1 MASEGASP
9 GLQFECV
16 DDHREELHGAEDAPS
31 KTLRLCWYLAFGQ
44 VQVDGDFVA
53 SQSSQVVVMSKL
65 RLQFSDLLLGE
76 GRALLPGF
84 AAAILR
90 L

>member
-1 MASEGASP
+1 MASGVSVWMAT
-9 GLQFECV
+9 
-16 DDHREELHGAEDAPS
+16 EEPNTAEDAPS
-31 KTLRLCWYLAFGQ
+31 KPSRCWCYLALRQ

-53 SQSSQVVVMSKL
+53 SQSGQVVVMSKL

-76 GRALLPGF
+76 SCALLPGF